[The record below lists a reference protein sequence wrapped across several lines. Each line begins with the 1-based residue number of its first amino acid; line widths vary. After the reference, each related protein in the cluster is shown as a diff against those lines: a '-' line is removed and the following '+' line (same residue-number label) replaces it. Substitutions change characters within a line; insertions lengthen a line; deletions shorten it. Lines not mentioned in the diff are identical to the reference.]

1 MSASEQ
7 QLRQYLRLATA
18 DLRQTRQRLR
28 EPVAVVAMA
37 CRFPGGVTSPEELWD
52 LVAGGREAISPLPAD
67 RGWDLDALY
76 DADPLRPGTSYLR
89 AGGFL
94 RDVAGFDAGLFGISP
109 REALAMDPQQR
120 LLLEVAW
127 EAFERAGLPAG
138 DLRGETAGVF
148 VGAAPQEYAPRF
160 GDPAGRD
167 LDGYLAVGNTTS
179 VLSGRIAYTFGLR
192 GPAITVDTA
201 CSSSLVA
208 LHLAVQALRRGECT
222 MALAGGVTVMSTPN
236 WLVNLSRQQAVA
248 ADGRCKAFAATA
260 DGFGPAEGAGLLLL
274 ERLTDARRHGHPVLA
289 VVRGSAVNQ
298 DGASNGLTAPNDEA
312 QEQVIRQA
320 LADAGVAATDVDVVE
335 AHGTGTRLGDVI
347 EAQALAATY
356 GRDRPADRPLLIGT
370 VKPNIGHTQA
380 AAGVAG
386 VIKLVMAMR
395 HGLLPRTPHA
405 DTPSPH
411 IDWTGGLRLLAKD
424 QPWPG
429 TDRRRRAGVSSFGI
443 SGTNAH
449 VIIEDVAAAPRADLG
464 SEPTEPVVVPWVLSA
479 RDADALR
486 DRAAA
491 LLGSAGG
498 PSADARPVD
507 VAWSLAR
514 TRTPLEHRAVVAGRS
529 RPELS
534 AGLEAVASGAQRAGV
549 VRSVTRGVGTGLGL
563 LFAGQGAQ
571 RPGMGAELYAA
582 FPEFAAAW
590 AETRDVL
597 DGLLPGRLNE
607 VAFGSDEQA
616 LRRTEWA
623 QPVLFAYQ
631 VALFRL
637 LASCGVRPDLMAG
650 HSVGEIAMAHV
661 AGILDLPD
669 ACRLVAARGRLMQAL
684 PEAGAML
691 AVAAGEA
698 EVLAA
703 LAGRAGDVG
712 IAAVNGPAA
721 VVVSGAEPAVTDLA
735 GYFAGRGVRTRRLR
749 VSHAFHSPLI
759 EPMLAD
765 FRAVLSGLTFREPR
779 LAVVS
784 TVTGRRAGPG
794 DLTSVAYWLRHAR
807 EGVRF
812 ADAVR
817 ALETA
822 GIRHLMEAG
831 PDGVLCGLAADT
843 LASPDEV
850 VLCPLGRPGLPE
862 PVAVVE
868 GLARAWTSGVEVDW
882 AALCPGGQRVDLP
895 TYPFRRERFW
905 LRPSAGGLAP
915 DPGHLLSGAA
925 VELADGRGTVRT
937 GRLSVATWPWLADHR
952 VGERVVLP
960 GTALL
965 DMALRAG
972 HEAGC
977 DRLDELLLHTPL
989 VLAEG
994 DGDGMDVQVVVREAD
1009 DAGRRR
1015 VEVYARPGPAE
1026 GGPWTRHASGVL
1038 APAGVPG
1045 PGLPIWPP
1053 PDADPLDLTGCYA
1066 RLAGAGLRYGPA
1078 FRGLRAAWRRGDE
1091 VFAEVALPGG
1101 VDATGWLVQPALLD
1115 AALHPIVLTGL
1126 VPTGGAGVLPFA
1138 FEGAEV
1144 YATGAAVLRVR
1155 LAPAAAGTVSVT
1167 VADESGGPVAAIE
1180 ALTLRPPPP
1189 GDAGEAWPGRDAL
1202 FVVETVPVSGR
1213 PVGVRRAV
1221 PLPPLGPRAL
1231 VSPPAVA
1238 DPAGPPGVAVAALDP
1253 GADTRGAVRQA
1264 LTLIRSWLLEE
1275 EHHAG
1280 MRLAVVTRAGLP
1292 AHAAAEGLVRSA
1304 QAEHPGRFLLVTGDR
1319 LGRETPILDAVA
1331 LAAAAGEDH
1340 LVLRD
1345 GAALVPRLVRA
1356 HATRAGALPGSETG
1370 TVLVTGGTGTLGR
1383 RLVRHL
1389 VTRHGVRRLLVT
1401 RRRGP
1406 AAGDTAGWAA
1416 ELAGL
1421 GARVDVVTC
1430 DVTDRAALAALLAA
1444 VPAEAPLRAVIH
1456 LAGVVDDATVT
1467 MITGEQMERVLA
1479 PKVDAAVAL
1488 DELTAGLDLSAF
1500 VLFSSVAGV
1509 LPTAG
1514 QGAYAAANA
1523 FLDGLAAGRRER
1535 GRPALSLAWGL
1546 WAETSGMT
1554 GGLDAGDRARLRRTG
1569 IRELSTVEALALFDA
1584 ALGLDASTV
1593 VPVRLDLAALRAAGG
1608 GAPSLL
1614 RSLVRAPMR
1623 RVAGAGDADGPAL
1636 ARRLS
1641 AVSECERRRVL
1652 LEVVRGSASTVL
1664 GHGAAGDILA
1674 DRSFREAGFDSLAAV
1689 ELRNHLVAATG
1700 IRLPPAAVFDH
1711 PTPAELAEHLRTL
1724 LPLPRRAGRD
1734 DPDRE
1739 MFGLFAADELDL
1751 R

>member
-37 CRFPGGVTSPEELWD
+37 CRFPGGVSSPEELWN

-236 WLVNLSRQQAVA
+236 WLVGLSRQQAVA

-289 VVRGSAVNQ
+289 VVKGSAVNQ

-320 LADAGVAATDVDVVE
+320 LADAGVAAADVDVVE

-347 EAQALAATY
+347 EAQALTATY
-356 GRDRPADRPLLIGT
+356 GRDRPVDRPLLIGT

-395 HGLLPRTPHA
+395 HGLLPRTLHA

-411 IDWTGGLRLLAKD
+411 IDWTGGLRLLAED

-449 VIIEDVAAAPRADLG
+449 VIIEDVAGVPRADHG
-464 SEPTEPVVVPWVLSA
+464 PEPAEPVVVPWVLSA

-491 LLGSAGG
+491 LLGSAGE
-498 PSADARPVD
+498 PCAAARPVD

-514 TRTPLEHRAVVAGRS
+514 TRTPLEHRAVVAGHS
-529 RPELS
+529 RAELS
-534 AGLEAVASGAQRAGV
+534 AGLEAVVSGAPRAGV
-549 VRSVTRGVGTGLGL
+549 VRSVTRGVGTSLGL

-597 DGLLPGRLNE
+597 DGMLPGRLDE
-607 VAFGSDEQA
+607 VAFGADERA

-637 LASCGVRPDLMAG
+637 LASCGTRPDLMVG
-650 HSVGEIAMAHV
+650 HSVGEIAVAHV
-661 AGILDLPD
+661 AGVLDLPD
-669 ACRLVAARGRLMQAL
+669 ACALVAARGRLMQEL

-703 LAGRAGDVG
+703 LAGRAGDAG

-721 VVVSGAEPAVTDLA
+721 VVVSGTERAVTDLA
-735 GYFAGRGVRTRRLR
+735 GHFAGHGVRTRRLR
-749 VSHAFHSPLI
+749 VSHAFHSPLV
-759 EPMLAD
+759 EPMLAG

-779 LAVVS
+779 SAVVS

-794 DLTSVAYWLRHAR
+794 DLTSVGYWLRHAR

-817 ALETA
+817 ALEGA
-822 GIRHLMEAG
+822 GIRHLMEVG
-831 PDGVLCGLAADT
+831 PDGVLSGLAADT
-843 LASPDEV
+843 LTSPDEV
-850 VLCPLGRPGLPE
+850 VLCPLGRPGRPE
-862 PVAVVE
+862 PVVVVE
-868 GLARAWTSGVEVDW
+868 GLARAWTSGIEVDW

-905 LRPSAGGLAP
+905 LRPSARGPAP
-915 DPGHLLSGAA
+915 DPGHPLSGPA

-989 VLAEG
+989 VLV

-1015 VEVYARPGPAE
+1015 VEVYARPGPAA

-1038 APAGVPG
+1038 APADVPG

-1091 VFAEVALPGG
+1091 VFAEVALPDG

-1144 YATGAAVLRVR
+1144 YATGATVLRVR
-1155 LAPAAAGTVSVT
+1155 LAPAVAGTVSVT
-1167 VADESGGPVAAIE
+1167 VADESGDPVAAIE
-1180 ALTLRPPPP
+1180 GLTLRPPPA
-1189 GDAGEAWPGRDAL
+1189 GDASEAWPGRDAL
-1202 FVVETVPVSGR
+1202 FVVAEVPVSGR
-1213 PVGVRRAV
+1213 PADVRRAV

-1231 VSPPAVA
+1231 VSPPAAA
-1238 DPAGPPGVAVAALDP
+1238 DPAGPPRVAVAALDP
-1253 GADTRGAVRQA
+1253 RADARGAVRQA
-1264 LTLIRSWLLEE
+1264 LALIRSWLLEE

-1345 GAALVPRLVRA
+1345 GEALVPRLVRA
-1356 HATRAGALPGSETG
+1356 HPTRAATLLGSATG

-1401 RRRGP
+1401 GRRDP
-1406 AAGDTAGWAA
+1406 TAGDTAGWAA
-1416 ELAGL
+1416 ELADL

-1430 DVTDRAALAALLAA
+1430 DVTDRGALAALLAA
-1444 VPAEAPLRAVIH
+1444 VPADAPLRAVVH

-1467 MITGEQMERVLA
+1467 MITDEQLERVLA
-1479 PKVDAAVAL
+1479 PKADAAVAL

-1523 FLDGLAAGRRER
+1523 FLDGLAARRRER

-1554 GGLDAGDRARLRRTG
+1554 GGLDAGDWARLGRAGMRD
-1569 IRELSTVEALALFDA
+1569 LSTEDALALFDA
-1584 ALGLDASTV
+1584 ALGMDASTV
-1593 VPVRLDLAALRAAGG
+1593 VPVRLDLAALRAAEG

-1623 RVAGAGDADGPAL
+1623 RAAGAAGGPAL
-1636 ARRLS
+1636 AQRLT
-1641 AVSECERRRVL
+1641 ALSESERRRVL

-1664 GHGAAGDILA
+1664 GHGSAGDILA
-1674 DRSFREAGFDSLAAV
+1674 GRSFREAGFDSLAAV

-1711 PTPAELAEHLRTL
+1711 PTPAELADHLRTL
-1724 LPLPRRAGRD
+1724 LPRSRRAGRD
-1734 DPDRE
+1734 EPDRE